1 MALKVGGKKKNS
13 KNKSARHKAKRVTK
27 KKRMI
32 KANKK

>member
-1 MALKVGGKKKNS
+1 MALKVGGKNKNK
-13 KNKSARHKAKRVTK
+13 KNKSARHKSKRISK